1 MNVLNYIT
9 VGRDQSV
16 ASTAS
21 LANSSKDTARQSVL
35 EELMGAQA
43 SDIKILFLDQSM
55 KGTAVEVFM
64 SDLKEIQKQ
73 SN

>member
-1 MNVLNYIT
+1 
-9 VGRDQSV
+9 
-16 ASTAS
+16 
-21 LANSSKDTARQSVL
+21 VL